1 VIVEIE
7 VLPQP
12 MGTPDD
18 PYRHVEAAIAEIEG
32 AGVTF
37 EVGALGTT
45 YEASPDV
52 AWTLARQ
59 VHDACL
65 AAGARSV
72 LTVVKLAQ
80 AVAGEEPTIAA
91 LTQKYRA

>member
-12 MGTPDD
+12 AGTPDD
-18 PYRHVEAAIAEIEG
+18 PYRHVDAAIAEIED

-52 AWTLARQ
+52 GWALARR
-59 VHDACL
+59 VHEACL

-72 LTVVKLAQ
+72 VTVIKLAQ
-80 AVAGEEPTIAA
+80 AGSGEDPSIAG
-91 LTQKYRA
+91 LTEKYRT

>member
-1 VIVEIE
+1 MIVEIE

-12 MGTPDD
+12 LGTPND

-52 AWTLARQ
+52 AWNLARQ
-59 VHDACL
+59 VHEACL

-72 LTVVKLAQ
+72 VTVIKLAQ
-80 AVAGEEPTIAA
+80 VSAGEEPTIAA
-91 LTQKYRA
+91 LTQKYRT